1 MDALFWS
8 IVLDTAVAVQFAFF
22 LDTALHWL
30 E

>member
-8 IVLDTAVAVQFAFF
+8 TVLDTAVAVQFAIF
-22 LDTALHWL
+22 LETALHWL